1 MVISGEPQDWT
12 FPDFFA
18 MRELPILKM
27 SENIIEI
34 KYKMKF
40 IEIEY
45 VKVTNYLDK
54 NVKFWSTWSN
64 LFRIFCFQIVVYG
77 V

>member
-1 MVISGEPQDWT
+1 MIISGEPQDWT

-45 VKVTNYLDK
+45 V
-54 NVKFWSTWSN
+54 
-64 LFRIFCFQIVVYG
+64 
-77 V
+77 